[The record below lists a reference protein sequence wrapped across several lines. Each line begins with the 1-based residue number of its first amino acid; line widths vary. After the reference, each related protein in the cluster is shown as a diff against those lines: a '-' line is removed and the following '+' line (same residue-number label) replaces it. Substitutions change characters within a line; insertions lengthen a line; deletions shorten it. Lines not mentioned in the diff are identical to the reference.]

1 MMFNLPELV
10 IFDLD
15 NTLYDYES
23 ANSAGEKALINFLHE
38 NNAKAGYSNCMRAIQ
53 EKNYYGFVEGR
64 WMGDDDDLLIQKC
77 VSFL

>member
-1 MMFNLPELV
+1 MFNLPELV

-38 NNAKAGYSNCMRAIQ
+38 
-53 EKNYYGFVEGR
+53 KNTVRIINTTNRYFIKKELMNV
-64 WMGDDDDLLIQKC
+64 
-77 VSFL
+77 